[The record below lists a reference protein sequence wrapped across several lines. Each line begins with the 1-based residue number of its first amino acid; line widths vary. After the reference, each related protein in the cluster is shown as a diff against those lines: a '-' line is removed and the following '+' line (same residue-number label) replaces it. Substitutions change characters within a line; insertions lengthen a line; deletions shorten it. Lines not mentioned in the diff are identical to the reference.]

1 MHSRYYPLVISFT
14 SWCGLGFIRGVN
26 SYDYDRIKYKQ
37 GQYMYISAITSGMFG
52 IIIYSNPI
60 LLPITVHKEL
70 YRLEVNIRRLENDK
84 KGDYYN
90 HLL

>member
-1 MHSRYYPLVISFT
+1 MYRRYYPLVIGFT

-37 GQYMYISAITSGMFG
+37 GQYMYISAINSGMFG
-52 IIIYSNPI
+52 IIVYANPI

-70 YRLEVNIRRLENDK
+70 YRLEVNIRGLENEK
-84 KGDYYN
+84 KSNYYN
-90 HLL
+90 HL